1 LPDPAL
7 RDRFYGVIAPSHS
20 LPLLMDKTH
29 QHRQSPGDRG
39 ATSHIRRLT
48 THMNRSERLAI
59 ALLLVQLCLH
69 EADKSTTDFMYI
81 ENIGVTGGHV
91 FNEKLDD
98 IRLLCARLPTRYL
111 AELAVAILLPEVSFA
126 PTPS

>member
-1 LPDPAL
+1 
-7 RDRFYGVIAPSHS
+7 
-20 LPLLMDKTH
+20 
-29 QHRQSPGDRG
+29 
-39 ATSHIRRLT
+39 
-48 THMNRSERLAI
+48 MNRSERLAI